1 MSYRIARFFLWL
13 APMLFMSFF
22 LMGLQTS
29 KSAAQDQKTG
39 TTEKKTAHKSFSVTG
54 CLQKGTEAGG
64 YFIAAEVAKVWEL
77 GSKTVKLDEHV
88 GHKVILTGYQVHKS
102 KATEE
107 KMAKSEKP
115 EAAGKEYA
123 DMSVTSLKMISETCT
138 K

>member
-1 MSYRIARFFLWL
+1 MSYRIPRFFLWL

-29 KSAAQDQKTG
+29 KSSAQDQKTG
-39 TTEKKTAHKSFSVTG
+39 TTEKKTAPKSFSVTG

-64 YFIAAEVAKVWEL
+64 YFIAAEDAKVWEL
-77 GSKTVKLDEHV
+77 SSKTVKLVEHV
-88 GHKVILTGYQVHKS
+88 GHKVTLTGYQVHRS

-123 DMSVTSLKMISETCT
+123 DMNVTSLKMISETCT
-138 K
+138 Q